1 MELYK
6 QSGVDIEAGYE
17 AVNRM
22 RAHTQRTINK
32 GVMGGIGGFGG
43 NFDLSTYG
51 FKQPVLV
58 SGTDGVGTK
67 LKIAFAMDKHD
78 TIGIDCVAM
87 CVNDVVVQG
96 ARPLLFLDYLAVGKN
111 DPARIEQIV
120 KGVAD
125 GCVQAGCALIGGE
138 TAEMPSMYEANEY
151 DIAGFCV
158 GGVEKDHLIDGL
170 KIEAGQV
177 VIGLASSGV
186 HSNGFSLV
194 RKIIADKNLNLEKV
208 YEKYFDVTLGE
219 VLLTPTNIY
228 VNAVLD
234 VLNEVEVKGMSHI
247 TGGGFY
253 ENVPRMFSDKTLGVK
268 FEKNSW
274 KKPAV
279 FDFLQNEGNVSEK
292 EMFQVFNMGIGFM
305 IVVEKADADKVLE
318 ISNKHIAATV
328 IGEITKT
335 GIVEID

>member
-22 RAHTQRTINK
+22 RAHTQRTFNK

-43 NFDLSTYG
+43 NFDLSEYG

-96 ARPLLFLDYLAVGKN
+96 AQPLLFLDYLAVGKN
-111 DPARIEQIV
+111 EPARIEQIV

-158 GGVEKDHLIDGL
+158 GGVEKDQLIDG
-170 KIEAGQV
+170 KNIDAGQV

-194 RKIIADKNLNLEKV
+194 RKIIADKNLHLEKV
-208 YEKYFDVTLGE
+208 YDQYFDVSLGE

-228 VNAVLD
+228 VKPVLD
-234 VLNEVEVKGMSHI
+234 LLREIDVKGMSHI

-253 ENVPRMFSDKTLGVK
+253 ENVPRMFSDKTLGVR
-268 FEKNSW
+268 FQKNAW
-274 KKPAV
+274 KKPTV
-279 FDFLQNEGNVSEK
+279 FDFLQQEGNVSEK
-292 EMFQVFNMGIGFM
+292 EMFQVFNMGIGYM
-305 IVVEKADADKVLE
+305 IVVQKKAADKALE
-318 ISNKHIAATV
+318 ILHKHTQAYI

-335 GIVEID
+335 GNIQID

>member
-22 RAHTQRTINK
+22 RSHTQRTFNK

-67 LKIAFAMDKHD
+67 LKLAFAMDKHD

-96 ARPLLFLDYLAVGKN
+96 AQPLFFLDYLAVGKN
-111 DPARIEQIV
+111 EPARIEQIV

-158 GGVEKDHLIDGL
+158 GGVEKDQLITG
-170 KIEAGQV
+170 KNIEAGQV
-177 VIGLASSGV
+177 VIGLTSSGV

-194 RKIIADKNLNLEKV
+194 RKILTDKNLDLQKV
-208 YEKYFDVTLGE
+208 YDKHFQISLGE
-219 VLLTPTNIY
+219 ALLTPTKIY
-228 VNAVLD
+228 VKAVLD
-234 VLNEVEVKGMSHI
+234 VLSQMEVKGMSHI

-253 ENVPRMFSDKTLGVK
+253 ENVPRMFSDETLGVSFDK
-268 FEKNSW
+268 SSW

-279 FDFLQNEGNVSEK
+279 FDFLQEKGNVTEK
-292 EMFQVFNMGIGFM
+292 EMFQVFNMGIGYM
-305 IVVEKADADKVLE
+305 MVVEKENADKA
-318 ISNKHIAATV
+318 ISILNKYHTASV

-335 GIVEID
+335 GSIEIN

>member
-22 RAHTQRTINK
+22 RAHTQRTFNK

-43 NFDLSTYG
+43 NFDLSAYG

-158 GGVEKDHLIDGL
+158 GGVEKEQLIDGK
-170 KIEAGQV
+170 KIEVGQV
-177 VIGLASSGV
+177 VIGLSSSGV

-208 YEKYFDVTLGE
+208 YDKYFEVSLGN

-228 VNAVLD
+228 VNAVQD
-234 VLNEVEVKGMSHI
+234 VLSEIDVKGMSHI

-253 ENVPRMFSDKTLGVK
+253 ENVPRMFLDKTLGVRFNK
-268 FEKNSW
+268 STW

-305 IVVEKADADKVLE
+305 IVVEKTQADKVLE
-318 ISNKHIAATV
+318 IAKKHIAASV

-335 GIVEID
+335 GNIEIH